1 LRGGDNFL
9 TVFPRIAFLPDT
21 FYEVNGVAHTARHL
35 EAFARRRSIPF
46 LSIHSGPSTEFRG
59 SENVSVLELKRGPA
73 SIGLDTNLDCD
84 PFLFRYTH
92 RVIEEVR
99 KFGAEVVHITGPG
112 DMGVLGSFVAWKLKL
127 PMAISWHTSL
137 HEYAARRLERLLGSL
152 GEKASYGAGHIAEK
166 LSMEVLRRF
175 YRRAEVVLAPN
186 HELVEMLKELTR
198 RPVFLMQRGV
208 DTNLFT
214 PARRSRH
221 DQTFRIGY
229 VGRLTTEKNVRFLAE
244 LSSALRTLGRTGFE
258 FMIVGQGK
266 EEEWLRSNV
275 ENAVLTGVL
284 RGENLA
290 EAYANMD
297 LFVFPSR
304 TDTFGNAVLEAL
316 SSGVPAVVTNE
327 GGPKFLV
334 HSGVT
339 GYVAS
344 SDWEFT
350 RFVNGLMTNL
360 DMHYR
365 MREAARH
372 FACGQTWDAVFEN
385 VFEAYRACLGPSPGE
400 MRQSNALLSSR
411 VHERRGP

>member
-1 LRGGDNFL
+1 MSD
-9 TVFPRIAFLPDT
+9 FPRVAFLPDT
-21 FYEVNGVAHTARHL
+21 FYEINGVAHTSRHL
-35 EAFARRRSIPF
+35 EAFCRRRNIPF
-46 LSIHSGPSTEFRG
+46 LSIHCGPRTEFTA
-59 SENVSVLELKRGPA
+59 SENVSVLQLKRGPV
-73 SIGLDTNLDCD
+73 SIGLDANLDCD
-84 PFLFRYTH
+84 PFLFRYTY
-92 RVIEEVR
+92 RVIQEAK
-99 KFGAEVVHITGPG
+99 KFQAEVIHITGPG
-112 DMGVLGSFVAWKLKL
+112 DMGLLGCIVAWRLNL
-127 PMAISWHTSL
+127 RLAISWHTNL
-137 HEYAARRLERLLGSL
+137 HEYAARRIERLFGSF
-152 GEKASYGAGHIAEK
+152 GEKASQEAGHMAEG
-166 LSMEVLRRF
+166 LSMDVLRWF
-175 YRRAEVVLAPN
+175 YRRAEVIMAPN
-186 HELVEMLKELTR
+186 HELVETLKELTH

-214 PARRSRH
+214 PARRNRH

-244 LSSALRTLGRTGFE
+244 LSSALKTLGRTGFE
-258 FMIVGQGK
+258 FMIVGQGR

-275 ENAVLTGVL
+275 QNAVLTGVL

-304 TDTFGNAVLEAL
+304 TDTFGNVVLEAL

-385 VFEAYRACLGPSPGE
+385 VFEAYRACLDRSASKRP
-400 MRQSNALLSSR
+400 QSAALLSSR